1 MVLVWSFFSGAGG
14 LDLGFESVGLAPR
27 LAVELDPTCCVTLA
41 TNREDLHVLK
51 RDINGLT
58 AETLREVGGSDPV
71 DLMIG
76 GPPCQSFSTGGGR
89 AALNDPRGNLIF
101 EYVHLISEIQPRTFV
116 LENVANLI
124 TAAISHRPISQRP
137 GKRWNLA
144 SYSTKNIGEPA
155 GPDYDEVK
163 PLRPDELSGSA
174 IAYLLDVLKDKLGYS
189 ISLAVLN
196 SADFGAPQRRL
207 RLFIVGDRDAKA
219 PAFPQ
224 PTHGIEGGEPFA
236 TVRDAIWD
244 LRENPG
250 PGSAYTDPVR
260 EVFDQIPEG
269 KNWRVLP
276 EKVARAAMGERS
288 YAAGGGKVGFFRRLA
303 WDEPAPTITGRSN
316 RKGSALCHPSDS
328 RPLSVRECARLQ
340 GFPDD
345 WQFSG
350 SAAAQ
355 YLQIGNAVPV
365 ALGAAVGHMMAQHL
379 NGSGEVETR
388 TVEAMIADATKLLR
402 ESARTKKQR
411 AAQPD

>member
-1 MVLVWSFFSGAGG
+1 
-14 LDLGFESVGLAPR
+14 
-27 LAVELDPTCCVTLA
+27 
-41 TNREDLHVLK
+41 
-51 RDINGLT
+51 
-58 AETLREVGGSDPV
+58 
-71 DLMIG
+71 MIG

-101 EYVHLISEIQPRTFV
+101 KYVQLISKVRPRAFV

-124 TAAISHRPISQRP
+124 TAAVTHRPIDQRP

-144 SYSTKNIGEPA
+144 SYSVRNIAEPA
-155 GPDYDEVK
+155 GPDYDEIK

-174 IAYLLDVLKDKLGYS
+174 IIYLLEVLKDTLGYS

-196 SADFGAPQRRL
+196 AADFGAPQRRL
-207 RLFIVGDRDAKA
+207 RLFIVGDRDVKA

-224 PTHGIEGGEPFA
+224 PTHGVEGRVRFV

-244 LRENPG
+244 LREDPG
-250 PGSAYTDPVR
+250 PGSAYTDAVR
-260 EVFDQIPEG
+260 QVFDQVPEG
-269 KNWRVLP
+269 KNWRALP

-316 RKGSALCHPSDS
+316 RKGSALCHPGQS
-328 RPLSVRECARLQ
+328 RPVSVRECARLQ

-345 WQFSG
+345 WRFIG

-388 TVEAMIADATKLLR
+388 TVEAMVADATKRLR
-402 ESARTKKQR
+402 ESARTKKQKTVQ
-411 AAQPD
+411 AS